1 MTKLLKPLF
10 ILIIMTSSQSYFTQE
25 QTTESQQT
33 SSEQNT
39 SSEQATSNL
48 EQPKTQAT
56 ASPSA
61 NNNFGIL
68 GMNVRGNKES
78 PMALNIVPWRS
89 ANHLQIDPEVTPGW
103 QPKLTLLQ
111 PTAYRREIN
120 AFLKARSSQKKTN

>member
-1 MTKLLKPLF
+1 MNKLLKTLI
-10 ILIIMTSSQSYFTQE
+10 ILITLTTSHSYFAQE
-25 QTTESQQT
+25 QADESEET
-33 SSEQNT
+33 SSEQV
-39 SSEQATSNL
+39 TSNE
-48 EQPKTQAT
+48 EQTRTQAT
-56 ASPSA
+56 APRSS

-78 PMALNIVPWRS
+78 PMALNIVLWRS

-120 AFLKARSSQKKTN
+120 AFLKARASQKKSN